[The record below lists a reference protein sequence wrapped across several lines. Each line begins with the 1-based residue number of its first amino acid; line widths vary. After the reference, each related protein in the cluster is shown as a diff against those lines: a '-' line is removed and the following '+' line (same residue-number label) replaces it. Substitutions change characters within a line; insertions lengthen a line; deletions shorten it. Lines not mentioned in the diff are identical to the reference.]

1 MRSIW
6 WLHSLFALAF
16 GVGVMLFARAGL
28 AHADKVLIA
37 LLVSWLL
44 MFVALRFIVG
54 PANRKPQEGVARKGV
69 RVATNYVIKQFY
81 QQLFFFLTPLYASS
95 ATWSF
100 ASANWWIAPV
110 LLLCAVVS
118 TLDLVFDHFI
128 MERRLLASAMYGLAL
143 FGVLNVVLPLVVGL
157 DHFASLLIAAGATP
171 ASVALLSF
179 STRQVFAPQG
189 ALITVTVTVALLGGV
204 WIGRAAI
211 PPVPLAMPESAVGH
225 GTVSSYECMPP
236 SKHVL
241 RAHQLDGLRCGS
253 LLREPGGIK
262 DAVVHVWTHD
272 GREIDRVIP
281 RRVPCDGDGAVLV
294 SALPPGRVPTDPTGR
309 WTCTT
314 LTAGGQLVGLRRFQ
328 VVGRD
333 GAPPA
338 RPDATG
344 PGGGGSGSGGGG
356 SGSGGGGS
364 GSGGGGSGSSAP

>member
-1 MRSIW
+1 
-6 WLHSLFALAF
+6 
-16 GVGVMLFARAGL
+16 
-28 AHADKVLIA
+28 
-37 LLVSWLL
+37 
-44 MFVALRFIVG
+44 
-54 PANRKPQEGVARKGV
+54 
-69 RVATNYVIKQFY
+69 
-81 QQLFFFLTPLYASS
+81 
-95 ATWSF
+95 
-100 ASANWWIAPV
+100 
-110 LLLCAVVS
+110 
-118 TLDLVFDHFI
+118 
-128 MERRLLASAMYGLAL
+128 
-143 FGVLNVVLPLVVGL
+143 VLNVVLPLVVGL